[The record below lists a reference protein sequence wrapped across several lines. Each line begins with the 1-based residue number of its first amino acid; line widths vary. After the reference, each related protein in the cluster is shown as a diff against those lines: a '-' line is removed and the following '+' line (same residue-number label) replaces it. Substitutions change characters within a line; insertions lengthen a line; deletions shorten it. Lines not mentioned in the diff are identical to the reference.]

1 MSVIGQLPT
10 GSRIPI
16 GTIDNGWS
24 QWGGSS
30 ITVAPITSS
39 SPNDSFG
46 SIDSFSSSSSSSSS
60 SPVPQSPDWGQSE
73 RASGFSPTRSPRQ
86 TTRKTST
93 ISSKGDAYQQ
103 QQKLQQEQQLQRG
116 YRSSSKQSRDD
127 HPEELTTTTTSS
139 KPQKQLSTPRQS
151 FSSCP
156 ELCTISEDETFSSDT
171 LSQLSIRSTSE
182 EISKC
187 PVLAKPPPTEQQL
200 LQENLERRKRN
211 AKYRDPYND
220 PYDDDDDLDCVDCWS
235 HHKSRFQI
243 FWPFG
248 KLSEKQKFVTKSE
261 TEKNGRKHNNIALSK
276 PRAYVRQSTV

>member
-30 ITVAPITSS
+30 ITVAPIAS
-39 SPNDSFG
+39 SPSNNSYG
-46 SIDSFSSSSSSSSS
+46 SIDSFGSSSSSS
-60 SPVPQSPDWGQSE
+60 SPAPQSPDWGRSE
-73 RASGFSPTRSPRQ
+73 RASGSSPTRSPRQ

-93 ISSKGDAYQQ
+93 ISSKGDAHQQ
-103 QQKLQQEQQLQRG
+103 QRKQQQEQQPQRG
-116 YRSSSKQSRDD
+116 SRSSSKQSSGD
-127 HPEELTTTTTSS
+127 HPEEITTTTTSSS
-139 KPQKQLSTPRQS
+139 KPQKQLLTPRQS

-156 ELCTISEDETFSSDT
+156 ELCTIAEDETFSSDT

-211 AKYRDPYND
+211 AKFRDPYND

-235 HHKSRFQI
+235 HHKSGFQI

-248 KLSEKQKFVTKSE
+248 KPSEKQKFVTKSE

-276 PRAYVRQSTV
+276 PRAYIRQSTV